1 MGEVLILS
9 EEKLTSKQYLAELS
23 AKHYQD
29 AIDGK
34 KRGEL
39 VAWSSSIAPQE
50 LCETMGIHVIYP
62 ENHAAAIGAKGG
74 ALPLINFAEGRG
86 YSVDLCSYARIS
98 LAYKDMQE
106 CCFENVPLPDL
117 LIICNNIC
125 NTLVKWYENLSKELH
140 IPLICIDVPFN
151 TEYEVTQERI
161 DYIKA
166 QFVEAI
172 RQLEEIT
179 GKKFDYD
186 RFHEVMKISSRAAR
200 SWNKAMKFTQIVP
213 SPLNGFNIFNY
224 MAMMVTNRGRESS
237 VKLFDM
243 IADELGELSQSG
255 QTQFPVEEKYRIMWE
270 GIACWPYLS
279 HNFKTFKQYGI
290 NMVGSTYPEA
300 WTLVYDAGDLD
311 GMARA
316 YASVMNNCNLA
327 RGIDLRVRILE
338 ECKCDGAVYHLN
350 RSCKLMDFMQY
361 QLAKEVFKK
370 TGIPYVVFDGDQTDP
385 RNFAKAQFET
395 RIQALVETME
405 NNKTQRKQN

>member
-1 MGEVLILS
+1 MT
-9 EEKLTSKQYLAELS
+9 EEKPTSKQYLAELT

-29 AIDGK
+29 AIEGK

-50 LCETMGIHVIYP
+50 FCETMGIHVLYP

-74 ALPLINFAEGRG
+74 ALPLINYAESRG
-86 YSVDLCSYARIS
+86 YSVDLCSYARIN
-98 LAYKDMQE
+98 LAFKDMQE
-106 CCFENVPLPDL
+106 CCFENIPLPDL

-125 NTLVKWYENLSKELH
+125 NTLVKWYENLSRELN
-140 IPLICIDVPFN
+140 IPLICIDVPYN
-151 TEYEVTQERI
+151 IEYEISPKRVE
-161 DYIKA
+161 YIKG
-166 QFVEAI
+166 QFREAI
-172 RQLEEIT
+172 RQLEEIC
-179 GKKFDYD
+179 GKPFDYD
-186 RFHEVMKISSRAAR
+186 RFQAVMENSSKAAKA
-200 SWNKAMKFTQIVP
+200 WNRAMKYTEYTP

-224 MAMMVTNRGRESS
+224 MAMMVCMRGREESA
-237 VKLFDM
+237 KLFDM
-243 IADELGELSQSG
+243 IADEMEAMVQNGQS
-255 QTQFPVEEKYRIMWE
+255 QFPVEEKYRIMWE

-300 WTLVYDAGDLD
+300 WTLLYEAGDID

-316 YASVMNNCNLA
+316 YAGVMNNCNLE
-327 RGIDLRVRILE
+327 RQIDLRVRIIE

-361 QLAKEVFKK
+361 QLAQEVYKR
-370 TGIPYVVFDGDQTDP
+370 TGVPYITFDGDQTDP

-395 RIQALVETME
+395 RIQALVEMME
-405 NNKTQRKQN
+405 NNKAKAQQL